1 MYASAMKYIFHK
13 FLRSL
18 DSNAITLEWLGKK
31 SVSPDIVPTFDG
43 HLFSITYSKV
53 PFSLYVFFS
62 NFLTSFLDTFSLLW
76 RIPRISHFSGGAL
89 MDFCATTK
97 SFVALMNP
105 WVIYHLSDSS
115 GLGLCTKRQVLLTSY
130 ARSKHMSTRST
141 RRQKP

>member
-62 NFLTSFLDTFSLLW
+62 YFLSSFFDLTPFLYFGESQESH
-76 RIPRISHFSGGAL
+76 ISV
-89 MDFCATTK
+89 
-97 SFVALMNP
+97 VA
-105 WVIYHLSDSS
+105 H
-115 GLGLCTKRQVLLTSY
+115 
-130 ARSKHMSTRST
+130 
-141 RRQKP
+141 